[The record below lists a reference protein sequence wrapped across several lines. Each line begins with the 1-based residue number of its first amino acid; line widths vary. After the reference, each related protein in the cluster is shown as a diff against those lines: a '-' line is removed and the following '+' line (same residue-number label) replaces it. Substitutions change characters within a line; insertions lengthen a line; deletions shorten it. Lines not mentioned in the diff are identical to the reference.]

1 MRCAKINEDIKYNPD
16 AIRLRKEANIGLK
29 GGVLK
34 SKNNLFVV
42 DTHTEGEPTRIILSG
57 FPKLKGDTLYDKRKF
72 MQENF
77 DHLRTSTLLEPRG
90 HDNQFGALVLQT
102 DNRSA
107 DYALIF
113 MENNGYLDMCGHA
126 TIGVTTA
133 LIELGMV
140 EPTEPYNEITYETV
154 AGLVKVK
161 ALIKNGSVA
170 EVSLV
175 DVLSFHLGAFEV
187 KIDGGMSI
195 PVDLAYGGNFYV
207 ITDAKNLNTKV
218 RRGYIDELIRKGI
231 MLRDEAARQIDV
243 YHPDAP
249 DVPQKIGL
257 AMITD
262 EPELRESDGKN
273 IVVFG
278 NSQFDRSPCGTGTAA
293 RLSILYNQGLLG
305 VGETFIHE
313 SIIGTTFRARILQT
327 TKVGS
332 YDAVVPEITGRAFI
346 TQIAHIIIDPD
357 DPLKNGFSTLKSRS
371 HVHE

>member
-1 MRCAKINEDIKYNPD
+1 MKFTNT
-16 AIRLRKEANIGLK
+16 
-29 GGVLK
+29 
-34 SKNNLFVV
+34 LFVV
-42 DTHTEGEPTRIILSG
+42 DTHTKGEPTRIILSG

-72 MQENF
+72 MQEKF

-102 DNRSA
+102 DNGSA

-113 MENNGYLDMCGHA
+113 MDNRGYLDMCGHA

-133 LIELGMV
+133 LIELGII
-140 EPTEPYNEITYETV
+140 EPTEPYTEITYETV
-154 AGLVKVK
+154 AGLVEVK
-161 ALIKNGSVA
+161 ALIKDGLIV

-175 DVLSFHLGAFEV
+175 DVPSFYLGAFEV
-187 KIDGGMSI
+187 KIDGGKPI
-195 PVDLAYGGNFYV
+195 PVDVAYGGNFYM
-207 ITDAKNLNTKV
+207 ITDASNLNTRV
-218 RRGYIDELIRKGI
+218 RIGYIDELIRKGI

-243 YHPDAP
+243 HHPDAP
-249 DVPQKIGL
+249 GVPQEIGL

-278 NSQFDRSPCGTGTAA
+278 NGQFDRSPCGTGTAA
-293 RLSILYNQGLLG
+293 RLSMLYSKGLFG

-313 SIIGTTFRARILQT
+313 SIINTSFRARILQT
-327 TKVGS
+327 TKVGP

-346 TQIAHIIIDPD
+346 TQIAHVIIDPD
-357 DPLKNGFSTLKSRS
+357 DPLKNGFSTMKSRS
-371 HVHE
+371 QV